1 MNKSNKLITFLL
13 LLGSFF
19 YASKL
24 IGQSKY
30 AYPPQ
35 NQIFDPAVK
44 TVFLYPN
51 QHAADDPTRTQ
62 KPAIIRLGAAE
73 QLILEFDHLENNSPS
88 YVAKIYH
95 FNADWTQSTLR
106 EMEFLQEYNEFPIQ
120 TYETSQNTKYAYSH
134 HEFVVPTPL
143 ISGNYLLVVYEDYR
157 LLKRVLSKK
166 FYVFEPIVQVNAT
179 VKTPQDGQFWRSHQ
193 QINFDVSYAGY
204 NQMYSPKEDLKV
216 YIRTNYQDEKRKGP
230 YQPSGNDMAKQT
242 LRYQYFR
249 NEHIFPGGNEYRFLD
264 IRSTY
269 TRGQGVDFIQQGV
282 IDQIEVTPM
291 RTRNMGR
298 YSDQFDLNGFYS
310 IENRENLNPSI
321 ASDYLK
327 VHFTLQEP
335 SLAPTQRIAIR
346 GAFNEWALDNEM
358 TYNPQKEQY
367 EATILLKQGLYDYV
381 LSVIDDTKTTPPD
394 DYLLEG
400 NFTETENKYEFF
412 IYHKPPNARSERLI
426 GYALV
431 SSRNR

>member
-1 MNKSNKLITFLL
+1 MNNLSKQFWVHFLFIGIILYSTQLMSQNKYTF
-13 LLGSFF
+13 S
-19 YASKL
+19 
-24 IGQSKY
+24 
-30 AYPPQ
+30 PQ
-35 NQIFDPAVK
+35 NQLFDPAVK
-44 TVFLYPN
+44 TAFLYPN
-51 QHAADDPTRTQ
+51 QSAINDPTRTQ
-62 KPAIIRLGAAE
+62 KPPIIRLGTNE
-73 QLILEFDHLENNSPS
+73 PLLLEFDYLEDNIPS
-88 YVAKIYH
+88 FVAKIYH
-95 FNADWTQSTLR
+95 FNADWTPSSLR

-120 TYETSQNTKYAYSH
+120 SYETAQNTKYAYSH
-134 HEFVVPTPL
+134 HEFAVPTPL

-166 FYVFEPIVQVNAT
+166 FYVFEPLVQVNAT
-179 VKTPQDGQFWRSHQ
+179 VKTPQDGQYWRSHQ
-193 QINFDVSYAGY
+193 QINFDISYAGY
-204 NQMYSPKEDLKV
+204 NQMYSPKDDLKV
-216 YIRTNYQDEKRKGP
+216 YIRQNYQDEKRKGP
-230 YQPSGNDMAKQT
+230 YQPSGNDIAKQT
-242 LRYQYFR
+242 LRYQLFR
-249 NEHIFPGGNEYRFLD
+249 NEHVFPGGNEYRFLD

-282 IDQIEVTPM
+282 IDQVQVTPM
-291 RTRNMGR
+291 RTRNLGR

-310 IENRENLNPSI
+310 IENRENLDPSI

-335 SLAPTQRIAIR
+335 ELAPSQRVAIR
-346 GAFNEWALDNEM
+346 GAFNEWSTTNEM
-358 TYNPQKEQY
+358 TYNSQKNQY
-367 EATILLKQGLYDYV
+367 EATILLKQGLYDYII
-381 LSVIDDTKTTPPD
+381 SVIDDKTELPD